1 MSTGIADFSLTI
13 GARGLGIGLALGV
26 IVGVIGAMLVP
37 QATGAQGL
45 GMNPLAMI
53 VAVGLTGAAFGGF
66 VGSLSA
72 S

>member
-1 MSTGIADFSLTI
+1 M
-13 GARGLGIGLALGV
+13 GIGLALGV
-26 IVGVIGAMLVP
+26 GLGLVGAMLVP
-37 QATGAQGL
+37 QVTGAQGL

-72 S
+72 T